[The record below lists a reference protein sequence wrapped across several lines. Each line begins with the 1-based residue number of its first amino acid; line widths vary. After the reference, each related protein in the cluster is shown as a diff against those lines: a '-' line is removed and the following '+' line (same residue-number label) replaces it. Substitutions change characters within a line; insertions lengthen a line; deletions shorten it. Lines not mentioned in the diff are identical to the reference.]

1 MLESLLIF
9 FCSKY
14 TLAKV
19 SVIKNEVSVP
29 CDSKVMV
36 EAACS
41 FTGEILDLLE

>member
-19 SVIKNEVSVP
+19 SVIKNEVSVA
-29 CDSKVMV
+29 CDSKVIV
-36 EAACS
+36 EATPC
-41 FTGEILDLLE
+41 FIGEIFGLA